1 MTYRIAIASSDGK
14 VVNQHFGHCRQF
26 LIFENDDTGKWKFV
40 EKRDTL
46 PACKAGEHSETSMQ
60 YVVTLLEDCKAVAA
74 AQIGLGAV
82 QVLTLAKIRA
92 FCAIGLIEKVL
103 EKVSDTLNINTES

>member
-1 MTYRIAIASSDGK
+1 MTYKIAIASSDGK

-26 LIFENDDTGKWKFV
+26 LIFENDDTGKWKFI
-40 EKRDTL
+40 EKRDTH
-46 PACKAGEHSETSMQ
+46 PACKAGEHSEASMQ
-60 YVVTLLEDCKAVAA
+60 YVVTLLKDCKAVAA

>member
-1 MTYRIAIASSDGK
+1 MTYKIAIASSDGK

-26 LIFENDDTGKWKFV
+26 LIFENDDTGRRKFV
-40 EKRDTL
+40 ERRNTF
-46 PACKAGEHSETSMQ
+46 PACKAGEHSEASMQ

-82 QVLTLAKIRA
+82 QALTLAKVRA
-92 FCAIGLIEKVL
+92 FCAVGLIEQVL
-103 EKVSDTLNINTES
+103 EKVNETLNINTES

>member
-46 PACKAGEHSETSMQ
+46 PACKAGEHSDASMQ

-82 QVLTLAKIRA
+82 QVLTLAKKRA
-92 FCAIGLIEKVL
+92 FCVIGLIEKVL
-103 EKVSDTLNINTES
+103 EKVSDTLNIKTES